1 MKKYAFYAAERDGKL
16 DHVKSLAI
24 EERIRERYSVS
35 DELAILRQR
44 DRKPEEF
51 AEYDTFVEQV
61 KADIAAEIAK
71 SLEEGRLRA
80 EKSTL
85 SE

>member
-1 MKKYAFYAAERDGKL
+1 MRTYAFYAAKKDGKL
-16 DHVKSLAI
+16 DQVKGRAI

-51 AEYDTFVEQV
+51 AEYDAFVEQV
-61 KADIAAEIAK
+61 KADVASEIAK

-80 EKSTL
+80 GEGAL
-85 SE
+85 S